1 VDFPKN
7 YVPGESQLINF
18 RGPRGTVR
26 TINFQDLLA
35 GRVDKNQ
42 MRGALVLIGASGL
55 SGHDYETPIGPMSR
69 AEITANFLDN
79 ILAQRWVKPVPVLF
93 VVGFLLI
100 LTAATAWLT
109 TRYPQVV
116 SAVLLITLLT
126 TLIALSL
133 SLFDLFNL
141 YIPILP
147 QALAVLVTYVIF
159 TSFQLSMREYEKDQL
174 EKEKAFILDVEE
186 LKSNFLSLISHDL
199 KTPIAKI
206 QGVCDR
212 MSAKVQDADLAED
225 IQALRQEAQELNRY
239 IKTLL
244 QVTKA
249 ETRDF
254 HLKKDP
260 MDLNEITE
268 AVCEQLAPL
277 AQSRQIRLEFE
288 LEPMFLIEADALLIH
303 EVILNLV
310 ENAIKFSPENSS
322 ILIRTR
328 DVDGQVM
335 FMVEDSGP
343 GISEA
348 EQPQIFQKFYR
359 GQTGKEHARGSGL
372 GLYLVKYFIE
382 RHDGSVILDSQPG
395 RGTRIGFTLPIQDA
409 EPGLNAET
417 GERYEAIT

>member
-1 VDFPKN
+1 
-7 YVPGESQLINF
+7 
-18 RGPRGTVR
+18 
-26 TINFQDLLA
+26 
-35 GRVDKNQ
+35 
-42 MRGALVLIGASGL
+42 
-55 SGHDYETPIGPMSR
+55 
-69 AEITANFLDN
+69 
-79 ILAQRWVKPVPVLF
+79 
-93 VVGFLLI
+93 
-100 LTAATAWLT
+100 
-109 TRYPQVV
+109 
-116 SAVLLITLLT
+116 
-126 TLIALSL
+126 
-133 SLFDLFNL
+133 
-141 YIPILP
+141 
-147 QALAVLVTYVIF
+147 
-159 TSFQLSMREYEKDQL
+159 
-174 EKEKAFILDVEE
+174 
-186 LKSNFLSLISHDL
+186 
-199 KTPIAKI
+199 
-206 QGVCDR
+206 